1 MLDGL
6 AIGNH
11 TLAVYAPVSGIGF
24 KQPIAMLLLLFG
36 GVALLICSRRRL
48 N

>member
-24 KQPIAMLLLLFG
+24 KQPIAMLLFG